1 MAKRLEGKNII
12 VVGGTSGMGE
22 SQVYR
27 FIEEGANVI
36 VANRSVDKGLALVEK
51 IGGNVKFVKL
61 DVASESDWNNLIV
74 QAESFF
80 DGEIDGLVNNA
91 GVLVEEG
98 LEETSLETYQ
108 RLVDIMQTGAFLGM
122 KSVAPSMRR
131 AKSGSII
138 TVSSTAGIVGYK
150 GIFAYTATKFAVRGM
165 TKAAALDL
173 ADANIRVN
181 SIHPG
186 DTETPMIED
195 KGYSTEAVPL
205 DRFAHPDEIASLVL
219 FLLSDESKYIT
230 GTEIVI
236 DGGYTA
242 Q

>member
-22 SQVYR
+22 SQVHR

-74 QAESFF
+74 EAESFF

-230 GTEIVI
+230 GTEMII

>member
-1 MAKRLEGKNII
+1 
-12 VVGGTSGMGE
+12 MGE

>member
-1 MAKRLEGKNII
+1 MSKRLDGKNII
-12 VVGGTSGMGE
+12 VVGGTSGMGK

-36 VANRSVDKGLALVEK
+36 VANRSEDKGKELVAD
-51 IGGNVKFVKL
+51 IGHNIKFVKL
-61 DVASESDWNNLIV
+61 DVAKEDEWNNLIKE
-74 QAESFF
+74 AEAFF

-91 GVLVEEG
+91 GVLIEQG
-98 LEETSLETYQ
+98 LEETSLETYEQ
-108 RLVDIMQTGAFLGM
+108 LVGIMQTGAFLGM
-122 KSVAPSMRR
+122 KAVAPSMRR
-131 AKSGSII
+131 AKGGSII

-173 ADANIRVN
+173 ADASIRVN

-186 DTETPMIED
+186 DTETPMIAD
-195 KGYSTEAVPL
+195 MGYSTDAVPL
-205 DRFAHPDEIASLVL
+205 DRFAKPEEIASLVL

-242 Q
+242 R

>member
-1 MAKRLEGKNII
+1 
-12 VVGGTSGMGE
+12 
-22 SQVYR
+22 
-27 FIEEGANVI
+27 
-36 VANRSVDKGLALVEK
+36 
-51 IGGNVKFVKL
+51 
-61 DVASESDWNNLIV
+61 
-74 QAESFF
+74 
-80 DGEIDGLVNNA
+80 
-91 GVLVEEG
+91 
-98 LEETSLETYQ
+98 
-108 RLVDIMQTGAFLGM
+108 MQTGAFLGM